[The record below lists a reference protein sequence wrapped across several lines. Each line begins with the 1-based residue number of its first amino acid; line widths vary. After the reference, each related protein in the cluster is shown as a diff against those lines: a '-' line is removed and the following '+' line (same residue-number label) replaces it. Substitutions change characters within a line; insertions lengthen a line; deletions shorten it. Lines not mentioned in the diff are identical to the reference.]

1 MGEGLLLLGDS
12 ACPVIPTHGSGTA
25 SALIA
30 ADQASRAVISA
41 HGEGRS
47 GREEPGG
54 GYCHAFQSGRGALLA
69 YYYAVGL
76 HTDRLK
82 TRDTDRMIKNGILT
96 AEETYSGLVPELLK
110 LSFSGLL
117 KKAVN
122 GFTVMPPLL
131 GFAPACAD

>member
-1 MGEGLLLLGDS
+1 VGEGLLLLVDS
-12 ACPVIPTHGSGTA
+12 AFPVIPTHGSGTA

-47 GREEPGG
+47 GREELW
-54 GYCHAFQSGRGALLA
+54 GYCHAFQSGRGALFA

-96 AEETYSGLVPELLK
+96 AEETYSGVVPELLK
-110 LSFSGLL
+110 LSFQ
-117 KKAVN
+117 A
-122 GFTVMPPLL
+122 F
-131 GFAPACAD
+131 